1 MAACPLHDS
10 CVFYSTIE
18 PSIVLKMR
26 YASSY
31 PYCKGGRNG
40 DCAISVL
47 MTNGRTVPSDL
58 LPDGARADYAGTG
71 SSSPAARANTGTG
84 SDYLVVEDS
93 PVFATIAANAVRQH
107 FPGANVTVCT
117 NFEDATRVIREGGA
131 RLVISGYGLGSGK
144 TVLDLRALTSAPI
157 LIFTGRPT
165 EDRELPSLSR
175 VVTKGAGPD
184 ALHQAM
190 DSLLSA

>member
-1 MAACPLHDS
+1 MAACPLHDT
-10 CVFYSTIE
+10 CVFYRTVE
-18 PSIVLKMR
+18 PSIVLKMK

-31 PYCKGGRNG
+31 PYCKGGRHG

-47 MTNGRTVPSDL
+47 MTSGQAVPNDL
-58 LPDGARADYAGTG
+58 LPDGERADYAGSG
-71 SSSPAARANTGTG
+71 SSHPVTRTASSAG

-107 FPGANVTVCT
+107 FPGANVRVCT

-165 EDRELPSLSR
+165 EDRELPSASR

-190 DSLLSA
+190 DSLLGA